1 MGFNPDGIDPHNLQ
15 LFGGQNGMLPQL
27 NSAARIYDLRQV
39 AMYEVGLTDGHFDHG
54 DYLLFFGKGP
64 DRYELDPAT
73 GTFTYENNL
82 YTDKSYYF
90 LTVGGTAGLRITEK
104 ADMAG
109 TFPTVSEYDY
119 FDIYENDQTSL
130 LHSGRNWY
138 GERFGSTLS
147 YTVRFPIAG
156 ILPNSELKLITSV
169 VGSSTGTS
177 VFKFMINDVLVSS
190 QSAPSIP
197 GTPFTE
203 VGTAV
208 MDTVIVDASQVSAPT
223 RTDQD
228 VKISFSKE
236 GVETASGYLDYVL
249 IQARR
254 SLVVPGN
261 QFIFSSLKSLDQPVT
276 RYVITSSSNVH
287 VWDVVDPFE
296 PVDQLFQS
304 DPGGGTIS
312 FATSSTQLHTFVSFL
327 LSNGAPVYEGEVPNQ
342 NLKGIG
348 ATDLLVISHPE
359 FLSEATRFAAYRSG
373 HSGIQV
379 TVVTTDQVYNEF
391 SGGKQDVTALRDL
404 VKFLYDKGV
413 GLKNVML
420 FGRGSYDYKN
430 KLSFNKNFIPIYQSR
445 NSLDPLATFAS
456 DDYLGFLETNE
467 GNWREVSPVDLHTM
481 EVGVGRIPV
490 KKLEE
495 ATAWVNKVIAYE
507 TSNWGP
513 WRKRIL
519 LTADDG
525 DGNLH
530 QSQAQQLSDSLES
543 THPEAEIRKLF
554 LDAFDQIGVPNNQS
568 SPAARNA
575 LTSAV
580 SDGMGII
587 NFTGHGS
594 ELQWMQEHIL
604 DQLSFDEW
612 KPGKRFP
619 FLVTATCEFGRHDDP
634 GLISTAE
641 LSLFRANSGS
651 IGLLTTARPVYS
663 STNFMLNR
671 VFYQSLFTRSSGLFQ
686 DWGSVFR
693 LTKNNSISGVYN
705 RNFALLGDP
714 SMLPPL
720 GSAQVSIDNVTNM
733 TSGSDTLKALS
744 SVRIQGSVSQLGVP
758 DNQYSG
764 VVQLTLFN
772 KRTTHVTKGD
782 ENPPFTYTLRDDALF
797 RGNASV
803 QAGQFEIEFIIPKE
817 IDPAVNTGMIGLYV
831 SPNGTDRDGLGS
843 QTGIKVGA
851 AEANTGTDI
860 TGPTIELFMGD
871 TTFISGGL
879 TGSSSRVI
887 AILSDEHGIDIS
899 TFNPQN
905 DILAKLDDGTAVSLN
920 TYYRADLNNFKRGK
934 VDYPVEGLTPG
945 HHTLT
950 LSATD
955 TYGNTSSAT
964 IAFTVSD
971 SPGIQIEQWL
981 NYPNPFSTSTVF
993 HFKHNRAG
1001 EDLEADVTIFDRLGR
1016 VVLSNTYQIG
1026 SSTYKVDL
1034 PPWDGT
1040 TPDGNKLTGGLYLM
1054 KLTVRS
1060 LLDGSKNERIAKV
1073 ILLN

>member
-1 MGFNPDGIDPHNLQ
+1 MGFNPDGIDPHKLQ
-15 LFGGQNGMLPQL
+15 LYGGQNGMLPQL
-27 NSAARIYDLRQV
+27 NSAPRISDLRQV
-39 AMYEVGLTDGHFDHG
+39 SLFEVGLTDGQFNNG
-54 DYLLFFGKGP
+54 DYLLFFGQGP
-64 DRYELDPAT
+64 DRYELDPVK
-73 GTFTYENNL
+73 GTFNYENNL
-82 YTDKSYYF
+82 FTDKSFYF
-90 LTVGGTAGLRITEK
+90 LTLGSTAGLRL
-104 ADMAG
+104 AARSDMPG
-109 TFPTVSEYDY
+109 SFPVIAEYDY

-138 GERFGSTLS
+138 GEGFGSTLS
-147 YTVRFPIAG
+147 YTVRFPISG
-156 ILPNSELKLITSV
+156 ILPDSELKLITSV
-169 VGSSTGTS
+169 VGSSTATS
-177 VFKFMINDVLVSS
+177 VFRFMVNDVPVSTQTVS
-190 QSAPSIP
+190 SIP

-208 MDTVIVDASQVSAPT
+208 MDTVIVNANQVSAPT

-228 VKISFSKE
+228 VMITFSKE
-236 GVETASGYLDYVL
+236 GVESASGYLDYVL

-254 SLVVPGN
+254 SLAAPGN
-261 QFIFSSLKSLDQPVT
+261 QFIFSSLKSLEQPVT
-276 RYVITSSSNVH
+276 RYLVTSGGDAH
-287 VWDVVDPFE
+287 VWDITDPFE
-296 PVDQLFQS
+296 PIDQLFQANTVS
-304 DPGGGTIS
+304 GTIT
-312 FATSSTQLHTFVSFL
+312 FATSSTQLRTFISFL
-327 LSNGAPVYEGEVPNQ
+327 LSNGTPAYEGEIPNQ

-348 ATDLLVISHPE
+348 ATDLLVITAPE
-359 FLSEATRFAAYRSG
+359 FLSEAMRFASYRSS

-404 VKFLYDKGV
+404 VKYLYDKGV

-420 FGRGSYDYKN
+420 FGRGSYDYKD

-445 NSLDPLATFAS
+445 NSLNPLATFAS
-456 DDYLGFLETNE
+456 DDYIGFLEDDE
-467 GNWREVSPVDLHTM
+467 GTWREVPPIDLHTM

-495 ATAWVNKVIAYE
+495 ARAWVNKVIAYE
-507 TSNWGP
+507 GANWGP

-519 LTADDG
+519 MTADDG

-530 QSQAQQLSDSLES
+530 QIQAQQLSDSLES
-543 THPEAEIRKLF
+543 THPEAEVGKLF

-575 LTSAV
+575 LTTAV
-580 SDGMGII
+580 SDGVGII

-594 ELQWMQEHIL
+594 ELQWMQEKIV
-604 DQLSFDEW
+604 DQQSFDEW

-619 FLVTATCEFGRHDDP
+619 FLVTATCEFGRDDDP

-671 VFYQSLFTRSSGLFQ
+671 AFYQSLFTRSGGLIQ

-693 LTKNNSISGVYN
+693 LTKNNSISGVSN

-720 GSAQVSIDNVTNM
+720 GSAQVVIDNITNL

-744 SVRIQGSVSQLGVP
+744 LVRIQGSIYQLGIP
-758 DNQYSG
+758 DNQYNG
-764 VVQLTLFN
+764 IVQLTLFN
-772 KRTTHVTKGD
+772 KPTTHVTKGD

-797 RGNASV
+797 RGNATV
-803 QAGQFEIEFIIPKE
+803 TAGLFEVEFIIPKE

-831 SPNGTDRDGLGS
+831 SPDGADRDGMGS
-843 QTGIKVGA
+843 QTGIKVGS
-851 AEANTGTDI
+851 AETNTGADT
-860 TGPTIELFMGD
+860 TGPMVELFMGD

-879 TGSSSRVI
+879 TASSSRVI
-887 AILSDEHGIDIS
+887 AILSDENGIDIS
-899 TFNPQN
+899 TYNPQN
-905 DILAKLDDGTAVSLN
+905 DILAKFDDGAAVSLN
-920 TYYRADLNNFKRGK
+920 AYYRADPDNFKRGK
-934 VDYPVEGLTPG
+934 VDYPVEGLAPG

-955 TYGNTSSAT
+955 TYGNATSAT

-981 NYPNPFSTSTVF
+981 TYPNPFSTSTVF
-993 HFKHNRAG
+993 HFKHNRTG
-1001 EDLEADVTIFDRLGR
+1001 EDLEAEVTIFDRLGR
-1016 VVLSNTYQIG
+1016 VVLFNTYQIG

-1034 PPWDGT
+1034 PSWDGT

-1054 KLTVRS
+1054 KLAVRS